1 MANGGTAHCRP
12 DQRSGFFLSFLDAP
26 IRPAYKGRRAAVE
39 PLIIGTL
46 LDNESGLGHPRLV
59 TLSACETGRYDTQ
72 RAPEEFVG
80 LPATF
85 MQLGATGV
93 LATLWQADD
102 LATALLMT
110 RLYELHLENGMM
122 PASALKA
129 AQAWLRDATKAELI
143 NYAKEA
149 AATAKL
155 SRDKLTQLEDA
166 LLSRRRAGEARF
178 ALVDKAVAIAKAV
191 RTMLAQDDAATARPF
206 AHPIYWGGFVYTG
219 L

>member
-110 RLYELHLENGMM
+110 RTE
-122 PASALKA
+122 
-129 AQAWLRDATKAELI
+129 
-143 NYAKEA
+143 
-149 AATAKL
+149 
-155 SRDKLTQLEDA
+155 
-166 LLSRRRAGEARF
+166 
-178 ALVDKAVAIAKAV
+178 
-191 RTMLAQDDAATARPF
+191 
-206 AHPIYWGGFVYTG
+206 
-219 L
+219 